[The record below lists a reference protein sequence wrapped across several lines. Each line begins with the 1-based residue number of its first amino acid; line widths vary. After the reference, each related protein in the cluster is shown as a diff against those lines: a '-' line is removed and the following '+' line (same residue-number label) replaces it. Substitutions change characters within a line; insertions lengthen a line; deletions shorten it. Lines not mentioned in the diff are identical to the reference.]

1 MAERSVPGI
10 EALLRGLTEDDIL
23 ILQEALNYFD
33 GSYRDLMEHLKSL
46 GATQTVYRRVNATIK
61 GIMGKSRTEVDLW
74 NPDEMETW
82 GDGYQ
87 YSRELMQDINQACE
101 GVRDGFLQALQ
112 ERS

>member
-1 MAERSVPGI
+1 MTERSVPGI

-46 GATQTVYRRVNATIK
+46 GATQTIYRRVNATIK
-61 GIMGKSRTEVDLW
+61 GIMGQSRAEVDLW

-87 YSRELMQDINQACE
+87 YSRDLIQDLNQACE
-101 GVRDGFLQALQ
+101 GARDGFLRAIQ